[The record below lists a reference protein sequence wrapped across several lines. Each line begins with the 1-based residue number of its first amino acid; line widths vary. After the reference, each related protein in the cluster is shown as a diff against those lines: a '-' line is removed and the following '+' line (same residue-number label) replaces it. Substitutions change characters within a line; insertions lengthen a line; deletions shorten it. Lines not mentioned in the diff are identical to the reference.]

1 MEDNL
6 RGERMK
12 DARLSQILNMEHE
25 ISGLLT
31 VTQKELI
38 EMVDKDLQLQQ
49 EARNENRKVLDWSSA
64 DEEQEGGNQER

>member
-31 VTQKELI
+31 VT
-38 EMVDKDLQLQQ
+38 
-49 EARNENRKVLDWSSA
+49 
-64 DEEQEGGNQER
+64 

>member
-1 MEDNL
+1 MENNVK
-6 RGERMK
+6 GEKMK

-38 EMVDKDLQLQQ
+38 EMVDKDLQLRQ
-49 EARNENRKVLDWSSA
+49 EAKKENRKVLDWGSS
-64 DEEQEGGNQER
+64 DEDNKEAGSK